1 MQRSV
6 LLFVKILISHESPEL
21 LNRAMGSSNS
31 DSSQEVDD
39 SSQKLL
45 ATSVLIVVILG
56 ALLGGLA
63 YVVRSLKNVELTLLL
78 NLRRDD
84 KAEKKY

>member
-1 MQRSV
+1 
-6 LLFVKILISHESPEL
+6 
-21 LNRAMGSSNS
+21 MGSSNS